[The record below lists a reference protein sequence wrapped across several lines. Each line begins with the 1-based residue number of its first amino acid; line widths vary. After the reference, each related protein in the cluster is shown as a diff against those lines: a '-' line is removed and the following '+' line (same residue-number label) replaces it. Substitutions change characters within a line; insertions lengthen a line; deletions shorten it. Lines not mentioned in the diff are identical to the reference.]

1 MQEMHGGPGGL
12 FEKLKGSKA
21 FSMPNQDSTI
31 TDVTPAGYGPSDK
44 NNEFDG
50 EWTFNQAT
58 KSWKK
63 EATMPTNEKA
73 QKIKLVQAIIARRGI
88 KPPQPKPA
96 PATKKTPEASGD
108 ADPRVKR
115 IRELMDAYC

>member
-1 MQEMHGGPGGL
+1 
-12 FEKLKGSKA
+12 
-21 FSMPNQDSTI
+21 
-31 TDVTPAGYGPSDK
+31 
-44 NNEFDG
+44 
-50 EWTFNQAT
+50 
-58 KSWKK
+58 
-63 EATMPTNEKA
+63 MPTNEKA